1 MSEEDIKHWDFLQ
14 ESMSSERGYLF
25 DGKNRTKWRAAGTD
39 AERSTPTDV
48 QMDVKEVLPV
58 EDLDS
63 TISTVTQED
72 DKEDGT
78 ELTEEK
84 STENKV

>member
-1 MSEEDIKHWDFLQ
+1 
-14 ESMSSERGYLF
+14 
-25 DGKNRTKWRAAGTD
+25 
-39 AERSTPTDV
+39 
-48 QMDVKEVLPV
+48 MDVKEVLPAV
-58 EDLDS
+58 EDVDS

>member
-1 MSEEDIKHWDFLQ
+1 MH
-14 ESMSSERGYLF
+14 
-25 DGKNRTKWRAAGTD
+25 
-39 AERSTPTDV
+39 
-48 QMDVKEVLPV
+48 VKEVLPV
-58 EDLDS
+58 EDVDS

-84 STENKV
+84 STGSSHGSKREDSREDSTNNWRWTGGLKREVFL